1 MAELIDMSLDDIIKK
16 SKGDRRRYSSGGAAG
31 RPGAARGK
39 RRGSTGSGGSRALIV
54 ARNGPRRSLD
64 GGGPDRKKSPFGG
77 KRRSLDEAFGGKRR
91 SLDEGRRQVDGGP
104 RRGGLATESGP
115 GRLVVSNL
123 DYAVSDSDIVEL
135 FSEFG
140 LLRSSSVHYDK
151 NGRSLG
157 SADIVFKRKSDAVK
171 GNIFWISSLYLIWH
185 GGEKS
190 RGLCPLLAH

>member
-31 RPGAARGK
+31 RPVAARGK

-77 KRRSLDEAFGGKRR
+77 KRRSLDE
-91 SLDEGRRQVDGGP
+91 GRRQGDGGP
-104 RRGGLATESGP
+104 RRGGLVTESGP

-123 DYAVSDSDIVEL
+123 DSGVSDSDIVEL

-151 NGRSLG
+151 SGRSLG

-171 GNIFWISSLYLIWH
+171 GNMLD
-185 GGEKS
+185 
-190 RGLCPLLAH
+190 